1 MQNAELLWSLVI
13 RLGLGNWVNEV
24 LLRVIILK
32 KLTWK
37 LIQSFSQ
44 PSPQAFSAR
53 SFLDSTMSCDVTE
66 RSKLLNFRVIRRSA
80 KYPCR
85 FPTLS
90 YIISL
95 IDMSHHGEYPPP
107 RSPGAVPPL
116 TRSHLPNMASAS
128 WLWRIC
134 RGDKAN
140 QKRWNILN
148 ESVRNSYNLFWKCG
162 CGYFDRSSV

>member
-1 MQNAELLWSLVI
+1 M
-13 RLGLGNWVNEV
+13 GN
-24 LLRVIILK
+24 
-32 KLTWK
+32 TT
-37 LIQSFSQ
+37 
-44 PSPQAFSAR
+44 A
-53 SFLDSTMSCDVTE
+53 
-66 RSKLLNFRVIRRSA
+66 
-80 KYPCR
+80 
-85 FPTLS
+85 
-90 YIISL
+90 
-95 IDMSHHGEYPPP
+95 PPP

-162 CGYFDRSSV
+162 CGYFDRSSVEKFKILTMVSFALEIWTSINLKSGFQILPKKKWISTPKRNLSIFHVFSSLPFGKLMGTHPAPAEPRSVFLGEEPKERLF